1 MFVSQKIV
9 KYFGAESVTFFLF
22 DYFSVNTSANTTFT
36 TPATELDSYNLIQAA
51 ENISLNVKHLWGYQ
65 YRLAK
70 EVLVPYLQKQSVFKA
85 GARVVEIGCAEAGV
99 LMAFAEAGAR
109 DVLGTDIEQ
118 LRLDAGTDIASRLD
132 IPLTLSTHDVLF
144 DAPKPEWEHAFDLV
158 ILRDVIE
165 HLDDT
170 ALALRNV
177 QRLLKPGGFVFIEF
191 PPYNSPF
198 GGHQHL
204 LRNTLGNI
212 PYTHLLPKSLFA
224 KMTASGWHQVDIDE
238 VRRLA
243 KIRLMPKSFKAAA
256 RAAGYSIC
264 HEQYYLLRPVFKMK
278 FGLPT
283 IPLTAL
289 KWIPGVK
296 ELLSLEANYILQRT
310 DK

>member
-1 MFVSQKIV
+1 M
-9 KYFGAESVTFFLF
+9 
-22 DYFSVNTSANTTFT
+22 NTPTSSPITTKRN
-36 TPATELDSYNLIQAA
+36 SYRQIQTS
-51 ENISLNVKHLWGYQ
+51 EGISEHIKHYWGYQ

-70 EVLVPYLQKQSVFKA
+70 EVLVPYLRQQNVFKP
-85 GARVVEIGCAEAGV
+85 GDRVAEIGCAEAGV

-109 DVLGTDIEQ
+109 DVLGTDIE
-118 LRLDAGTDIASRLD
+118 LHRLDAGSEIASQLH
-132 IPLTLSTHDVLF
+132 IPLTLSSHNVLL
-144 DAPKPEWEHAFDLV
+144 DALRPEWQQAFDLV

-170 ALALRNV
+170 ELALKNV
-177 QRLLKPGGFVFIEF
+177 QRLLKPGGFLFIEF

-204 LRNTLGNI
+204 LRNTMGKF
-212 PYTHLLPKSLFA
+212 PYTHLLPEPLFT
-224 KMTASGWHQVDIDE
+224 KMTASGWHEVDIKE

-243 KIRLMPKSFKAAA
+243 KIRLMPKSFKVAAK
-256 RAAGYSIC
+256 AAGYTIC

-283 IPLTAL
+283 IPLTAI

-296 ELLSLEANYILQRT
+296 ELLSLEANYILQF
-310 DK
+310 KEG